1 MQIEGATV
9 PYGQKKYEELIE
21 SKVRGED
28 GQRSFAAVLRNRGRR
43 GQTHGSGARTSRPAA
58 RAAGQQF
65 RARPATDK
73 IAARRNLA
81 ASPRDHVDG
90 CVAGGHSENITPAFH
105 RTSQPASAV

>member
-1 MQIEGATV
+1 VQIEGATV

-81 ASPRDHVDG
+81 ASPPRPRGRLRGRWSFREHHPG
-90 CVAGGHSENITPAFH
+90 F
-105 RTSQPASAV
+105 SQD